1 MAMLVSSCV
10 VAVVWLYH
18 SVLGFFCALYSQAW
32 GKEKFD
38 EWLTTVTLSCLLETC
53 VTNPLKMLK
62 FNKRMTTFFSVL
74 SVLCSDLW
82 SFMAIL
88 GTSVV
93 AHAFL
98 ETLLFGYY
106 VNDYSSIL
114 HCVGSLLSTVFGK
127 NQTMVVTMDIFI
139 STIMMAIP

>member
-1 MAMLVSSCV
+1 MAMLVSSCG

-18 SVLGFFCALYSQAW
+18 SVLGLFCALYSQAW

-38 EWLTTVTLSCLLETC
+38 EWLTT
-53 VTNPLKMLK
+53 MLK

-74 SVLCSDLW
+74 SVLSSDLW